1 MNNQT
6 SNEEIDKILIGLL
19 KQLQPGNKFYPSRA
33 SDMMELDQAHQ
44 VIATLLVKARIEAY
58 GHGLYTGAM
67 PESIGKPI
75 AKDYIAE
82 LEAQLTPKEKSGE

>member
-1 MNNQT
+1 MTNLT
-6 SNEEIDKILIGLL
+6 SNEEIEKLL
-19 KQLQPGNKFYPSRA
+19 KDYPRLA
-33 SDMMELDQAHQ
+33 HEQAELKQA
-44 VIATLLVKARIEAY
+44 IATLLVKSRIEAY

-82 LEAQLTPKEKSGE
+82 LEAHITSKEKSGE